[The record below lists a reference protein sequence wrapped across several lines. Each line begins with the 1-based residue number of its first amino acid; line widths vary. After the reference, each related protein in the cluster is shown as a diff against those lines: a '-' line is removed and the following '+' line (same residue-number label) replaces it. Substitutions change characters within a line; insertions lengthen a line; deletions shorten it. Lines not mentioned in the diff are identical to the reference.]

1 MRDERKVDA
10 SHVVNLHV
18 KPEGESDAAETILPD
33 QVIGT
38 FVHEYE
44 RRTTARADEA
54 LVLPEV
60 QAPEAAPEE
69 MKSRTRRRM
78 DGTLEEPSKR
88 GEANE
93 TRCHHSQR

>member
-1 MRDERKVDA
+1 VTP
-10 SHVVNLHV
+10 VVRPVNGRV
-18 KPEGESDAAETILPD
+18 KPEGESDAAETIPPD

-38 FVHEYE
+38 FEHEYE

-60 QAPEAAPEE
+60 QAPEAAPEKR
-69 MKSRTRRRM
+69 KSRTRRRM

-93 TRCHHSQR
+93 TRRHHSRG